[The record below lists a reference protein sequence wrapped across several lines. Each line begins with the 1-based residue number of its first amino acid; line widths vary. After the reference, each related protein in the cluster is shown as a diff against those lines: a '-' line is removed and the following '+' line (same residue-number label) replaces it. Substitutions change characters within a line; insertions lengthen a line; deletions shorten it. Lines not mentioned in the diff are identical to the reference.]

1 MQTRPID
8 PSRPLS
14 ADALFPG
21 QALFPDNALV
31 FSSRDFDA
39 VRAGVAR
46 IFKPHLLRLH
56 GASAALQARMHHLR
70 QGDTSVNRLE
80 YGAEVEIDPNR
91 LDDFFLVQIPVAGHA
106 SIACG
111 NRRFDSTPQAAS
123 LVSPTLPLHMRWHA
137 GNAQVCV
144 RFERRMVEEHCAAH
158 LGRGLDE
165 PLEFEPELRLDTPAG
180 RYFLR
185 LVQLFAEELTAARG
199 IGGGPAGDPSHP
211 LANERVAEHFSAALL
226 NALIYGQASN
236 ISAALGRAEA
246 APAPHFV
253 RRVEDYI
260 RHHYADTITIETLAR
275 VAGVSTRTLFSGFRD
290 FRHVTPMAYLKAIRL
305 EKAHSA
311 LQSGDVK
318 GVPDVTKI
326 ALDTGFA
333 HLGRFAQA
341 YRLRFGELPSAT
353 ARMKPGKRRFPSS

>member
-1 MQTRPID
+1 MEVP
-8 PSRPLS
+8 RPLL
-14 ADALFPG
+14 ADALFPD
-21 QALFPDNALV
+21 QSLV
-31 FSSRDFDA
+31 FSSCDFDA

-56 GASAALQARMHHLR
+56 GGSADLQASMYHLR
-70 QGDTSVNRLE
+70 QGDTSINRLE
-80 YGAEVEIDPNR
+80 YGAEVEIDPDR

-111 NRRFDSTPQAAS
+111 NRRFDSTPLAAS

-144 RFERRMVEEHCAAH
+144 RFERRKVEEHCAAH
-158 LGRGLDE
+158 LGHALDE

-199 IGGGPAGDPSHP
+199 VEGAWPVRGDASHP

-236 ISAALGRAEA
+236 ISAALARTEA

-253 RRVEDYI
+253 RRVEDHI
-260 RHHYADTITIETLAR
+260 RQHYAETLTIETLAS

-290 FRHVTPMAYLKAIRL
+290 FRQVTPMAYLKTIRL
-305 EKAHSA
+305 DKAREA
-311 LQSGDVK
+311 LQAGDTDDSA
-318 GVPDVTKI
+318 GVTKV
-326 ALDTGFA
+326 ALDSGFS

-341 YRLRFGELPSAT
+341 YRSRFGELPSAT
-353 ARMKPGKRRFPSS
+353 ARMKVQGSKS